1 MSFQYFNKNLF
12 NIVINPHVY
21 NLVSGIFIIIKTIV
35 GNLVSGIFII
45 IKTIVG
51 NVISLIVVFLKNT
64 YVFIIYLYSNSIFL
78 HFQAAAEA

>member
-1 MSFQYFNKNLF
+1 MFFQYFNKKLF

-21 NLVSGIFIIIKTIV
+21 NLVYGIFT
-35 GNLVSGIFII
+35 I